1 MEVNNQ
7 FVKDFSM
14 WIKYY
19 LFEQVRNEG
28 KASEGEKHKFSLLSA
43 PTPSRKIKKGY
54 LKKMGNNVKNWKN
67 RYFVVY
73 NQADNYVLVY
83 YEDESM
89 TKEKG
94 RIHCCG

>member
-1 MEVNNQ
+1 
-7 FVKDFSM
+7 M

-19 LFEQVRNEG
+19 MYEQVKNEG
-28 KASEGEKHKFSLLSA
+28 NASEDDKLKLSLLAA
-43 PTPSRKIKKGY
+43 PIPSRKIKQGY
-54 LKKMGNNVKNWKN
+54 LRKMGNNVKNWKN
-67 RYFVVY
+67 RYFVVN
-73 NQADNYVLVY
+73 NQADNYVVVY